1 MIKNNSSIHSDSAD
15 AHELLLIHLERM
27 LMLVQMR
34 RKMLSNLPLPHGT
47 PIDRAKQKR
56 SGILAVPLILILLL
70 WVGTACAQSTFGRIR
85 GTAQDSSGGALPDT
99 QITLQSVD
107 KNTDGTVEV
116 DGACNYLFENVLA
129 GSYGLWAQHDGFAE
143 LR

>member
-15 AHELLLIHLERM
+15 AHQLLLIHLERM

-47 PIDRAKQKR
+47 PIDREKQKR
-56 SGILAVPLILILLL
+56 SGFLAVPLILFLLL
-70 WVGTACAQSTFGRIR
+70 WVGTTCAQSTLGRIR

-99 QITLQSVD
+99 QITLHSVD
-107 KNTDGTVEV
+107 KNTDGTVKA
-116 DGACNYLFENVLA
+116 DGACNDLFENVLG
-129 GSYGLWAQHDGFAE
+129 GSYGLRAQHDGCAE
-143 LR
+143 SR